1 MMAING
7 VLRNL
12 FAIDIFEALDGKK
25 DTNDPIR
32 HVALVS
38 VTSSSRRSFVHWTVS
53 DKAKVLLHHQAVQ
66 VALQPNGGIGCPET
80 RKPAASGPFYVL
92 QIRYSKG

>member
-1 MMAING
+1 M
-7 VLRNL
+7 V
-12 FAIDIFEALDGKK
+12 KK
-25 DTNDPIR
+25 TQTIQ
-32 HVALVS
+32 S
-38 VTSSSRRSFVHWTVS
+38 VMSLWSQLLIESEKGERSSRRSFVHWTVS